1 MAKVK
6 SKLDENFV
14 AEQVG
19 QIIEKLGIS
28 ATAEVGKVDDAQ
40 DPQPRS
46 AGRGSLASRSGLR
59 NGHGPIFLVDITS
72 EDSSLLIGKH
82 GANLEALQF
91 ILAVRLKTLTGEEDF
106 ELLVDVGGWRRQ
118 REEKLR
124 SLAASLAQEVER
136 TGQPQ
141 TLFDLAPWQRR
152 VVHVALANHP
162 KVESLSEGEGQDRH
176 LVIKPR

>member
-19 QIIEKLGIS
+19 QIIEKLAIS
-28 ATAEVGKVDDAQ
+28 ATVEVGKVDDAQ
-40 DPQPRS
+40 DPQSRS
-46 AGRGSLASRSGLR
+46 AGRGS
-59 NGHGPIFLVDITS
+59 HGPVFLVDIS
-72 EDSSLLIGKH
+72 SADSSLLIGKH

-91 ILAVRLKTLTGEEDF
+91 ILAVRLKTLTGQEDF
-106 ELLVDVGGWRRQ
+106 ELLVDVGGWRKQ
-118 REEKLR
+118 REEKLQ
-124 SLAASLAQEVER
+124 SLAASIAQEVER

-176 LVIKPR
+176 LIIKPRT